1 MSSPFNIKKT
11 TQVGRNGFDLS
22 QRHLFGA
29 CCGMLLPIM
38 HEETL
43 PGDSFKL
50 RLDSFTRMRPLNT
63 AAFARFK
70 ENFDFYWCSK
80 DTLWPY
86 YNSMVVNNN
95 EPQAMPVV
103 SQTNVPQELPS
114 ISLGSLTQH
123 FYSLRNTIGDMGANR
138 ESESAILF
146 DFLGLG
152 SYWSYVSEASST
164 SPDTL
169 VSLLPWCLYQRIY
182 ADFYRYPHWERRDV
196 VSYNLRNFYNSVNRL
211 SGSSIAERTNMFKMR
226 YANWRKDY
234 FMGLYPSQQFGDV
247 SVIPIYGN
255 GNIQINSDQQ
265 TSSQPAY
272 WTGNGNLG
280 VNGSYRRITLQTP
293 QGDSN
298 GIGTSI
304 IDLRRAQALQ
314 RLKEVTMTN
323 GSSMYQQVKAHYG
336 FELPE
341 GRKDAPQF
349 IGSFDNVV
357 TINDVDA
364 TAAGSD
370 GNTTTMAGQTYGKAT
385 AASDLR
391 KTIDFTAKDFGYIMC
406 IYHVEPLLEY
416 DACGIKRSNLKL
428 SASDEFIPE
437 FDKIG
442 FGSITAQ
449 ELIREGLA
457 NLDYSRELGF
467 TSRYLDLKASYDRVH
482 GSFMRVGSQNRTD
495 QSWTVALDAKTLR
508 DIVWHETNSL
518 DWRFF
523 KVNPFITNNLMQ
535 VQLNVPDSENPD
547 ERIAGYE
554 PFMVSANFGI
564 YKTSNMSVD
573 SLPY

>member
-29 CCGMLLPIM
+29 ACGMLLPIM

-95 EPQAMPVV
+95 EPQTLPVV
-103 SQTNVPQELPS
+103 SQTNVPQELPC
-114 ISLGSLTQH
+114 IEIGSLANH
-123 FYSLRNTIGDMGANR
+123 LYSLRLTIGDMGANR
-138 ESESAILF
+138 EAESAILF
-146 DFLGLG
+146 DLLGLG
-152 SYWSYVSEASST
+152 SYWSYQDGEDNSNQQ
-164 SPDTL
+164 TL

-182 ADFYRYPHWERRDV
+182 ADFYRNPQWERRDV

-211 SGSSIAERTNMFKMR
+211 SGSSISERSNMFKMR

-247 SVIPIYGN
+247 SIVNMPTMTNYSGSGN
-255 GNIQINSDQQ
+255 STQIIAAG
-265 TSSQPAY
+265 SSNTIGAKTGQLAY
-272 WTGNGNLG
+272 
-280 VNGSYRRITLQTP
+280 SS
-293 QGDSN
+293 SN
-298 GIGTSI
+298 GGAHSDLSI

-349 IGSFDNVV
+349 IGSFDNIV
-357 TINDVDA
+357 TIDDIDA
-364 TAAGSD
+364 TAAGTNGSS
-370 GNTTTMAGQTYGKAT
+370 TTMAGQIYGKAT

-391 KTIDFTAKDFGYIMC
+391 KVIDFTAKDFGYIMC

-442 FGSITAQ
+442 FGSLTAQ
-449 ELIREGLA
+449 ELIREGA
-457 NLDYSRELGF
+457 DNTDYSRELGF

-482 GSFMRVGSQNRTD
+482 GSFMRVGSSYITD
-495 QSWTVALDAKTLR
+495 QSWTVALDAQTLR
-508 DIVWHETNSL
+508 DLVWHETNSI

-523 KVNPFITNNLMQ
+523 KVSPFVTNNLMQ
-535 VQLNVPDSENPD
+535 VKLGVPDSENPD
-547 ERIAGYE
+547 ERIFGYE

>member
-146 DFLGLG
+146 DLLGFG
-152 SYWSYVSEASST
+152 SYWSYVYEAGST

-182 ADFYRYPHWERRDV
+182 ADFYRNPQWERRDV

-247 SVIPIYGN
+247 SVVNMVSRVTPSPSSAGGAGINTQGN
-255 GNIQINSDQQ
+255 FYVTNS
-265 TSSQPAY
+265 SS
-272 WTGNGNLG
+272 
-280 VNGSYRRITLQTP
+280 VERKVS
-293 QGDSN
+293 GDL
-298 GIGTSI
+298 SI

-357 TINDVDA
+357 TIDDVYA

-370 GNTTTMAGQTYGKAT
+370 GSTTTMAGQIYGKAT

-391 KTIDFTAKDFGYIMC
+391 KTIDFTAQDFGYIMC

-449 ELIREGLA
+449 ELIREGLD
-457 NLDYSRELGF
+457 NYDYSRELGF

-495 QSWTVALDAKTLR
+495 QSWSVALDAETLR

-535 VQLNVPDSENPD
+535 VQLSVPDSENPD

>member
-123 FYSLRNTIGDMGANR
+123 FYSLRNSIGDMGANR

-182 ADFYRYPHWERRDV
+182 ADFYRNPQWERRDV

-247 SVIPIYGN
+247 SVVSVLPDVSSSSVQRSVRTLSTDGTSIFAGN
-255 GNIQINSDQQ
+255 TA
-265 TSSQPAY
+265 TSATVRNAS
-272 WTGNGNLG
+272 LD
-280 VNGSYRRITLQTP
+280 L
-293 QGDSN
+293 
-298 GIGTSI
+298 SI

-357 TINDVDA
+357 TINDIDA

-370 GNTTTMAGQTYGKAT
+370 GSTTTMAGQIYGKAT

-449 ELIREGLA
+449 ELIREGLD
-457 NLDYSRELGF
+457 NYDYSRELGF

-495 QSWTVALDAKTLR
+495 QSWTVALDAETLR

-535 VQLNVPDSENPD
+535 VQLSVPDSENPD

>member
-29 CCGMLLPIM
+29 ACGMLLPIM

-95 EPQAMPVV
+95 EPQTLPVV

-114 ISLGSLTQH
+114 IEIGSLVSH
-123 FYSLRNTIGDMGANR
+123 LYSLRNTIGDMGANR

-146 DFLGLG
+146 DLLGLG
-152 SYWSYVSEASST
+152 SYWSYVDGVDNSNQQ
-164 SPDTL
+164 TL

-182 ADFYRYPHWERRDV
+182 ADFYRNPQWERRDV
-196 VSYNLRNFYNSVNRL
+196 VSYNLRNFYNSVNHL
-211 SGSSIAERTNMFKMR
+211 SGSSISERSNMFKMR
-226 YANWRKDY
+226 YVNWRKDY

-247 SVIPIYGN
+247 SVV
-255 GNIQINSDQQ
+255 
-265 TSSQPAY
+265 SS
-272 WTGNGNLG
+272 
-280 VNGSYRRITLQTP
+280 VSKLQTLSGTAP
-293 QGDSN
+293 GSAQAVYARPSGSPSN
-298 GIGTSI
+298 VGNSGGTTNYQIVNDMSI

-370 GNTTTMAGQTYGKAT
+370 GSSTTMAGQIYGKAT

-391 KTIDFTAKDFGYIMC
+391 KVIDFTAKDFGYIMC

-442 FGSITAQ
+442 FGSLTAQ
-449 ELIREGLA
+449 ELIREGA
-457 NLDYSRELGF
+457 DNTDYSRELGF

-495 QSWTVALDAKTLR
+495 QSWTVALDAQTLR
-508 DIVWHETNSL
+508 DIVWHETNSI

-523 KVNPFITNNLMQ
+523 KVNPFVTNNLMQ
-535 VQLNVPDSENPD
+535 VKLSVPDSENPD

>member
-70 ENFDFYWCSK
+70 ENFDFFWCSK

-146 DFLGLG
+146 DLLGFG
-152 SYWSYVSEASST
+152 SYWSYVSEASSI

-182 ADFYRYPHWERRDV
+182 SDFYRNPQWERRDV
-196 VSYNLRNFYNSVNRL
+196 VSYNLRNFYNTVNRL

-247 SVIPIYGN
+247 SVVGIGPSRIV
-255 GNIQINSDQQ
+255 SEFKP
-265 TSSQPAY
+265 TSTQSAQVFN
-272 WTGNGNLG
+272 TGNVGFASVARDFTIPDGL
-280 VNGSYRRITLQTP
+280 
-293 QGDSN
+293 
-298 GIGTSI
+298 SI

-357 TINDVDA
+357 SIKDINA

-370 GNTTTMAGQTYGKAT
+370 GSTTTMAGQIYGKAT
-385 AASDLR
+385 AASDLT

-449 ELIREGLA
+449 ELIREGLD
-457 NLDYSRELGF
+457 NYDYSRELGF

-495 QSWTVALDAKTLR
+495 QSWTVALDAETLR

-535 VQLNVPDSENPD
+535 VQLNVPDLENPD

-554 PFMVSANFGI
+554 PFMVSAYFGI